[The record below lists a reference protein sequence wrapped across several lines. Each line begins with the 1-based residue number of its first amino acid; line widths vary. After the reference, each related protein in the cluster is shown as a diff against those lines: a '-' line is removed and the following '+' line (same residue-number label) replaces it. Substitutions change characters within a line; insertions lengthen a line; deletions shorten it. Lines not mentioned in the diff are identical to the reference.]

1 MFVDF
6 AKGGGLVPVVVQ
18 DYQSRQVLMLGYM
31 NAEAFAKTLQEQRV
45 WFYSRSKQRLW
56 LKGETSG
63 HYLLLKGIAID
74 CDSDALLIEAEPQGN
89 VCHLDRESCFIC
101 LK

>member
-6 AKGGGLVPVVVQ
+6 IKGGGLVPVIIQ
-18 DYQSRQVLMLGYM
+18 DCRNRDVLMLGYM
-31 NAEAFAKTLQEQRV
+31 NEEALAKTQEEKRV

-63 HYLLLKGIAID
+63 NFLMLKSLAID
-74 CDSDALLIEAEPQGN
+74 CDGDTLLIKVEPTGN
-89 VCHLDRESCFIC
+89 VCHLDRRSCFYA
-101 LK
+101 